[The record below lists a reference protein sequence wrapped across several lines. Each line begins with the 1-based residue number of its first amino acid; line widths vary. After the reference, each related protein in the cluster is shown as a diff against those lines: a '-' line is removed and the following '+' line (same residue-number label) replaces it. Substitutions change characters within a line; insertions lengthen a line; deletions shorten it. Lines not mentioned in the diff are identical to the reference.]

1 MTQEP
6 GIYARGLFILATPQ
20 VHYFIE
26 YLISMRVSIMR
37 RAQKSKL
44 VVIAWLC
51 PVNFKQSLS
60 KMAES
65 LPTSVRSQSVNVLL
79 AETTDNLSARDNV
92 VILQL
97 TVRGRPM
104 GFPSS
109 LHPGT
114 TAHRFRRSNPGILL
128 ELIRRT
134 YEMVLAWALI
144 EVFDKLPSHA
154 LYGKPKPVLCCL

>member
-1 MTQEP
+1 MK
-6 GIYARGLFILATPQ
+6 GDDAAARLQKNLGVGKILP
-20 VHYFIE
+20 
-26 YLISMRVSIMR
+26 VSFS
-37 RAQKSKL
+37 QL
-44 VVIAWLC
+44 G
-51 PVNFKQSLS
+51 
-60 KMAES
+60 
-65 LPTSVRSQSVNVLL
+65 SQSVNVLL

-109 LHPGT
+109 LHPGS

-154 LYGKPKPVLCCL
+154 LYGKPKPVL